1 MNRKRSIGLAV
12 LLAAVLAGN
21 TFAGDLTGGGVSNYL
36 TDLCNVVITLLTGSP
51 CEGRQCQTCKPTE
64 SGGEGNCRPT
74 Q

>member
-1 MNRKRSIGLAV
+1 MNRKKSIGSAV

-21 TFAGDLTGGGVSNYL
+21 TFAGDFTGSGVSNFL
-36 TDLCNVVITLLTGSP
+36 TDICNVVITFVTGSP

-64 SGGEGNCRPT
+64 RSGEGNCRPT